1 LKVVQYVDIE
11 PPALSPTMVRLT
23 FDDISS
29 PAVVED
35 TNSEGLVR
43 SWASHGDAIITSS
56 KFVAG
61 GASLQC
67 TTTGYVDVV
76 DPDFDLGASDWT
88 IEFYFWRNEAVGTA
102 RNIAGKRRNAGGTA
116 ARVFAFN
123 FDTTGHVQ
131 ASVFQGTTQYL
142 AQSTSIFGVSAAWHH
157 VSFMRKGTGLYLWI
171 DGVREVNGPNF
182 LFGSLNY
189 TSGGSLAVGRDGDN
203 TTTTYRGWIDEFTIH
218 PYARRDE
225 NSTFTPESSLA
236 QVQTASDIT
245 YRFAVDAKYIR
256 GDIDAIPSLKEIS
269 IEPATISLGADIGS
283 RATVTA
289 KFKDHRHIFGS
300 EDFSSGTFWGKF
312 RARYGLKIRGGAFR
326 VIIGEDDQDIDA
338 METRHFVIDS
348 SNGPTPSG
356 EFQIIAKDILKL
368 ADGDRSQAPFPNGGS
383 LAADI
388 TDVAVSLTLVPV
400 GIGDAEYADEG
411 YGIIGGNEIVFF
423 TRASDTISLVDRGAF
438 NTFAGDR
445 SAGERFQQ
453 CLFYDAVG
461 PDVII
466 ADLLTSWAGVDS
478 TFIDT
483 ASWAAEIATY
493 VNTVYSALICEPTS
507 VATLISELIEQV
519 GLVIWWDDVGQLV
532 RLQVLRPVSATSQTF
547 DADNILVDS
556 MDITEQPDKRLTQVF
571 VYFNQFTPKKGLDQL
586 DNFLSSS
593 FVRDAVAEAE
603 YGGEPLIKTIY
614 SRWIGEGGS
623 SIAEQVA
630 EIVLARYRD
639 PPRRISFSLLRG
651 SVSLPALG
659 GGYQIG
665 GWMFQD
671 TDGDGITIP
680 AQITRLKPGPD
691 VLEVEAEEISALF
704 PEGGTG
710 GGSSPGE
717 HVITIDSDSIQI
729 DLRELHDSLFAQPV
743 SGNVIRC
750 TINSNVLLGS
760 SDITRAALYVGDW
773 PAGVLI
779 FITNKGRIQ
788 GKGGA
793 GGNGISNGQSG
804 GVALYTRQ
812 AITLTNVDGEIFAG
826 GGGGGGGGG
835 IPSQGYARASG
846 GGGGAGSNPGSGGIG
861 ITNSNGA
868 AANGSPGTIEAGG
881 AGGDPPVTTT
891 AFNGGNGG
899 GPGLAG
905 SATSP
910 SGTVVGNGAAGS
922 AGNAIDGVS
931 NVTFSGAAGDIRG
944 GQIN

>member
-1 LKVVQYVDIE
+1 LKVVQYVEIE

-29 PAVVED
+29 PAVVDD
-35 TNSEGLVR
+35 TNSEGFAR
-43 SWASHGDAIITSS
+43 SWVSHGDAIITSS

-61 GASLQC
+61 VASLQC

-76 DPDFDLGASDWT
+76 DPDLDLGSSDWT

-102 RNIAGKRRNAGGTA
+102 RNISGKRRNAGGTA
-116 ARVFAFN
+116 ERVFAFN

-131 ASVFQGTTQYL
+131 ASAFQNATQFL
-142 AQSTSIFGVSAAWHH
+142 AQSTSVFGVSAAWHH

-171 DGVREVNGPNF
+171 DGALEASGANV

-236 QVQTASDIT
+236 QVQTASDT
-245 YRFAVDAKYIR
+245 VYRFAVDARYLP
-256 GDIDAIPSLKEIS
+256 GTVDAIPSLKEVS
-269 IEPATISLGADIGS
+269 IEPATISLGADIGA

-289 KFKDHRHIFGS
+289 KFKDHRHIFDS
-300 EDFSSGTFWGKF
+300 EDFDSGTFWGKF

-326 VIIGEDDQDIDA
+326 VIIGEDDQDFDA
-338 METRHFVIDS
+338 METRHFVIES
-348 SNGPTPSG
+348 SNGPTPIG

-368 ADGDRSQAPFPNGGS
+368 ADGDRSQAPFPNSGS

-388 TDVAVSLTLVPV
+388 TDFAASLTLVPT
-400 GIGDAEYADEG
+400 GIGDAEYAAEG
-411 YGIIGGNEIVFF
+411 YAIIGGSEIAFF
-423 TRASDTISLVDRGAF
+423 TRSSDTITLVSRGEF
-438 NTFAGDR
+438 NANADDHT
-445 SAGERFQQ
+445 AGERFQQ
-453 CLFYDAVG
+453 CVFYDAVG

-466 ADLLTSWAGVDS
+466 ADLLTTYAGVDS

-519 GLVIWWDDVGQLV
+519 GLVIWWDDVNQSV
-532 RLQVLRPVSATSQTF
+532 RLQALRPISATADTF
-547 DADNILVDS
+547 DADNIMVDS
-556 MDITEQPDKRLTQVF
+556 MDVTEQPDKRLTQVF
-571 VYFNQFTPKKGLDQL
+571 VYFNQFTPKKSLDQL

-603 YGGEPLIKTIY
+603 YGGEPLVKTIY
-614 SRWIGEGGS
+614 SRWIGAGGGS
-623 SIAEQVA
+623 IADQVA

-671 TDGDGITIP
+671 TDGEAITIP
-680 AQITRLKPGPD
+680 AQITSLKPGPD
-691 VLEVEAEEISALF
+691 ILEVEAEEISALF

-717 HVITIDSDSIQI
+717 RIITIDSDSFEI

-750 TINSNVLLGS
+750 TINTGIFLGS
-760 SDITRAALYVGDW
+760 GDVATAALYVGEW
-773 PAGVLI
+773 PAGVSI

-788 GKGGA
+788 AKGGA
-793 GGNGISNGQSG
+793 GGNGLSNGQNG
-804 GVALYTRQ
+804 GVALRTRQ
-812 AITLTNVDGEIFAG
+812 AITLNNVDGEIFGG

-846 GGGGAGSNPGSGGIG
+846 GGGGAGLNSGSGGVG

-868 AANGSPGTIEAGG
+868 GANGSPGTSEAGG

-891 AFNGGNGG
+891 AFNGGDGG

-931 NVTFSGAAGDIRG
+931 FVTFSGSSGDIRG
-944 GQIN
+944 GQVN